1 MARPTSPQATAMP
14 AVAPVDS
21 RDNCL
26 GCEAAF
32 ESEPTEVADIADTA
46 DVEPKL
52 VEAVDFKLEDI
63 VLAAKI
69 HLFI

>member
-1 MARPTSPQATAMP
+1 
-14 AVAPVDS
+14 
-21 RDNCL
+21 L

>member
-1 MARPTSPQATAMP
+1 MP

-21 RDNCL
+21 PDDCL

-32 ESEPTEVADIADTA
+32 ESEPTEVADVADAA

-52 VEAVDFKLEDI
+52 VEAVDFELEDV

-69 HLFI
+69 HPFI